1 MKFSTKFNHAMR
13 PAAQDGMTLIELM
26 ISMMIGM
33 FLLLGTMTVYQ
44 QSRSSFRVADS
55 VARLQENAR
64 FTLDLMEPDIRL
76 AKYWGLA
83 PEPGTIGIVP
93 PAVVITCDTV
103 DTSAAM
109 LPPTNYSTWALN
121 VLRPIQG
128 VDETSGYGHATLGI
142 PCSPRFGVGTQ
153 QPQSDALVVRHA
165 AGQTA
170 PLTNGITQ
178 VHTGLMQAAIFNNGV
193 APFVPANPGVAPTQT
208 HNVVTNIYYV
218 SQSSDLDPAM
228 PSLRIKTLIAGGIHQ
243 DQELLPG
250 VENLQV
256 QFGISTDN
264 DQDVERYVDPD
275 HAALNIPGVE
285 IVSVRLW
292 MLLRADRMEV
302 GFTDTKTYV
311 PPDPDFNIT
320 PCAPGAGCIY
330 PSDHRR
336 LVASK
341 TILLRNTR

>member
-1 MKFSTKFNHAMR
+1 MKFPMKFKRAMP
-13 PAAQDGMTLIELM
+13 PAPQRGMTLIELM
-26 ISMMIGM
+26 ISMVIGM
-33 FLLLGTMTVYQ
+33 FLLLGTLTVYQ
-44 QSRSSFRVADS
+44 QSRSNFRVSDS

-64 FTLDLMEPDIRL
+64 FIIDLMEPDIRL
-76 AKYWGLA
+76 AKYWGIS
-83 PEPGTIGIVP
+83 PEPGAIGLI
-93 PAVVITCDTV
+93 PAPVVVTCDTI

-109 LPPTNYSTWALN
+109 LPATTYTAWALN

-128 VDETSGYGHATLGI
+128 VDETSGYAHATLGI
-142 PCSPRFGVGTQ
+142 PCSPRFGAGTAQ
-153 QPQSDALVVRHA
+153 FQSDALIVRHA
-165 AGQTA
+165 AGQPA
-170 PLTNGITQ
+170 ALQAGIVQ

-193 APFVPANPGVAPTQT
+193 APFVPADPARAPTQT
-208 HNVVTNIYYV
+208 HNVVANIYYV
-218 SQSSDLDPAM
+218 SQASDLDPLT
-228 PSLRIKTLIAGGIHQ
+228 PSLRMKTLIAGGIHQ

-256 QFGISTDN
+256 QFGISTN
-264 DQDVERYVDPD
+264 NNHNVERYVDPD

-292 MLLRADRMEV
+292 MLMRADRMEV
-302 GFTDTKTYV
+302 GFTDMNTYV
-311 PPDPDFNIT
+311 TPDPDFNIT
-320 PCAPGAGCIY
+320 PCAPGPGCNY